1 MGVIIAILILLILVM
16 VHELG
21 HFFMGRALGI
31 GIEELSIGFGPKIF
45 QKKSKKE
52 ILYTLRVLP
61 LGAFVRFTGEDEDN
75 DNPKAMNNQPVWKRF
90 LTVLAGPAMNILMAY
105 AVVAI
110 YLMVIGLAY
119 NAPVV
124 AQLMDG
130 LPAQQAGLQ
139 VGDIIESVN
148 GESVDINT
156 VGAGE
161 QVRDMITSAQ
171 AGQPLVLGVIR
182 DGEKMEISLTP
193 VLGEDGA
200 LQIGIYMGQAMY
212 HFGFVDA
219 VRASG
224 QQIWYVMGEM
234 LNMLKDLIF
243 RGEGVEGVMGPVG
256 TVGFISQQVS
266 QGLDMILNMV
276 WLLSLNLGI
285 MNLLPIPALDG
296 GRLVLLIVEGIRR
309 KPLDRNKEGLVHLI
323 GFGLLIMVMLFFTYK
338 DIIRWITGNWGA

>member
-119 NAPVV
+119 NVPVV
-124 AQLMDG
+124 APSG
-130 LPAQQAGLQ
+130 AAGRLAGWGYYR
-139 VGDIIESVN
+139 VGERGKRGCQYRRS
-148 GESVDINT
+148 GRT
-156 VGAGE
+156 GAGYDH
-161 QVRDMITSAQ
+161 QRPGRPASG
-171 AGQPLVLGVIR
+171 AGGHSGR
-182 DGEKMEISLTP
+182 GKDGDFP
-193 VLGEDGA
+193 DP
-200 LQIGIYMGQAMY
+200 
-212 HFGFVDA
+212 GFRRGW
-219 VRASG
+219 RASNRYLHG
-224 QQIWYVMGEM
+224 PGHVSLRLCGCRAR
-234 LNMLKDLIF
+234 LGATDL
-243 RGEGVEGVMGPVG
+243 VC
-256 TVGFISQQVS
+256 
-266 QGLDMILNMV
+266 
-276 WLLSLNLGI
+276 
-285 MNLLPIPALDG
+285 DG
-296 GRLVLLIVEGIRR
+296 
-309 KPLDRNKEGLVHLI
+309 
-323 GFGLLIMVMLFFTYK
+323 
-338 DIIRWITGNWGA
+338 